1 MKILEILLWIAL
13 IYVTYIQLIYIL
25 FKGKQY
31 NRIFATFINTIVPIA
46 GSVPTFII
54 ACNYDKKIDGITD
67 RINEKILGYVQIG
80 LQLASVVTL
89 FLPFFSNGNISSSGI
104 NMIFGKNAD
113 EAVVSSTIILVYLIL
128 LPVMS
133 AFINFFY
140 KKHNINNFITYSVSL
155 LNVLSMILLNF
166 VVSSGDASAKIWLWI
181 YCYINIGCMFT
192 SSLLMVIHRTN
203 YLVSLDNTYNKDF
216 DDKEQKS
223 EDALPKNNTYICSKC
238 GKEVLKGTI
247 CECIEKRLSASREK
261 SEETNNVARPD
272 GYCIY
277 CKRPLS
283 EGEKCNCL
291 GDGFGITI
299 KNEAPKNRKCMYCGQ
314 ILVGESTC
322 VCEKIMKNSSPVQNS
337 DGETKEPKRFF
348 EEQVEK
354 SSSIVADE
362 ISELEKKINMR
373 FEHVKESMNLDKDLA
388 NK

>member
-1 MKILEILLWIAL
+1 
-13 IYVTYIQLIYIL
+13 
-25 FKGKQY
+25 
-31 NRIFATFINTIVPIA
+31 
-46 GSVPTFII
+46 
-54 ACNYDKKIDGITD
+54 
-67 RINEKILGYVQIG
+67 
-80 LQLASVVTL
+80 
-89 FLPFFSNGNISSSGI
+89 
-104 NMIFGKNAD
+104 
-113 EAVVSSTIILVYLIL
+113 
-128 LPVMS
+128 VMS

-155 LNVLSMILLNF
+155 LNILSMILLNF

>member
-31 NRIFATFINTIVPIA
+31 NRVFATFINTIVPIA

-54 ACNYDKKIDGITD
+54 ACNYDKRIDGITNK
-67 RINEKILGYVQIG
+67 INKKILAYIQIC
-80 LQLASVVTL
+80 LQFASVLVL
-89 FLPFFSNGNISSSGI
+89 FLPFFSNESVSSSGI
-104 NMIFGKNAD
+104 NMIFGKGSD
-113 EAVVSSTIILVYLIL
+113 ETVVTSTIILIYLLL
-128 LPVMS
+128 LPVVS

-140 KKHNINNFITYSVSL
+140 KKHNISNFITYSVSL
-155 LNVLSMILLNF
+155 LNILSMILLNF
-166 VVSSGDASAKIWLWI
+166 VVSSGDVSAKIWLWI
-181 YCYINIGCMFT
+181 YCYINIACMFT
-192 SSLLMVIHRTN
+192 STLLMIIHRNN
-203 YLVSLDNTYNKDF
+203 YLDALENKDNAEF
-216 DDKEQKS
+216 YEQEHKI
-223 EDALPKNNTYICSKC
+223 EETQLKNNTYICSKC
-238 GKEVLKGTI
+238 GKEVVKGTI
-247 CECIEKRLSASREK
+247 CECIERRLTASREK
-261 SEETNNVARPD
+261 IDEADNASRPD

-322 VCEKIMKNSSPVQNS
+322 VCEKIMKNSSPVQNLE
-337 DGETKEPKRFF
+337 GETKEPKRFF

-354 SSSIVADE
+354 SSNMVADE

-373 FEHVKESMNLDKDLA
+373 FEHVKESMNLDKDLI